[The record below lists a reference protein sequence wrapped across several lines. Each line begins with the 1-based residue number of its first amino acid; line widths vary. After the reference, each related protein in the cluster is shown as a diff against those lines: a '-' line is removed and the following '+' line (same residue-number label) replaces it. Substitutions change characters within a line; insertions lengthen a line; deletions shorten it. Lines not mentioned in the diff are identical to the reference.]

1 MKLTLSILAV
11 LVGLA
16 VWGCGGD
23 KATSSSDAKA
33 SLFATVTGGQGEA
46 KPQIEPPDRP
56 PPKKLLIRDL
66 KEGSGPAAQ
75 SGDDVGVYY
84 IGVNY
89 ETGKL
94 QYQEWPPPHRPLTFE
109 LGTGAFGEAW
119 EKGIEGMK
127 VGGRREIIVPSRLLY
142 GTGTV
147 DYVVKLARLTPA

>member
-1 MKLTLSILAV
+1 MKLSLSIVAV
-11 LVGLA
+11 VVGLT

-23 KATSSSDAKA
+23 QPANSAQSGP
-33 SLFATVTGGQGEA
+33 FATVTGGEGNT

-56 PPKKLLIRDL
+56 PPTKLLTRDL
-66 KEGSGPAAQ
+66 KVGSGPPAHD
-75 SGDDVGVYY
+75 GDEVGVYY

-89 ETGKL
+89 KTGQL
-94 QYQEWPPPHRPLTFE
+94 QYQEWPPPSRPLTFE
-109 LGTGAFGEAW
+109 LGFDGYGEAW

-147 DYVVKLARLTPA
+147 DYVVKLAHLKQA